1 MKDFFKGKAFKAIC
15 CLLALIIGMMIYQA
29 ASGNYASFPEA
40 VVGTVVSP
48 IVKVSSAISD
58 KVAGFFN
65 SLLSADDTQK
75 ENEQLKK
82 ELSEAYKDLSDLEKY
97 KNENEHLK
105 KFLEIKEQNPDYKL
119 ESATVIGR
127 DSSSQ
132 FGSFT
137 VDKGSM
143 AGIKVNSPVITDEG
157 LVGIVSHVGPTY
169 SVVTTILDP
178 KINVGAYN
186 SRTQATGVVGGEA
199 NLYSD
204 GKTKLRLLPCDT
216 ALLSGDIIETSG
228 IGGMFPAGI
237 LIGTVDT
244 IRAENSGVSMYAEI
258 SPIVDVQKVTD
269 VMIIS
274 DFMVDENTN
283 SSQQT
288 EQNEQTEN
296 SSSASQSEEQK

>member
-29 ASGNYASFPEA
+29 ASGNYASLPEA
-40 VVGTVVSP
+40 FVGTIVSP
-48 IVKVSSAISD
+48 IVKASSTISD

-65 SLLSADDTQK
+65 SLLSADEIQT
-75 ENEQLKK
+75 ENEELKK

-97 KNENEHLK
+97 KKENEHLK

-119 ESATVIGR
+119 ESAMVIGR

-143 AGIKVNSPVITDEG
+143 SGIKVNAPVITDEG
-157 LVGIVSHVGPTY
+157 LVGIISHVGPTY
-169 SVVTTILDP
+169 SVVTTIYDP
-178 KINVGAYN
+178 KINIGAYN
-186 SRTQATGVVGGEA
+186 SRTQSTGVVGGTAE
-199 NLYSD
+199 LYEKSR
-204 GKTKLRLLPCDT
+204 TKLRLLPRDT
-216 ALLSGDIIETSG
+216 ALISGDIIETSG

-244 IRAENSGVSMYAEI
+244 IKAENSGVSMYAEI
-258 SPIVDVQKVTD
+258 KPIVDVDKVSNI
-269 VMIIS
+269 MIITN
-274 DFMVDENTN
+274 FNADENPN
-283 SSQQT
+283 QP
-288 EQNEQTEN
+288 EQEAQESELENEE
-296 SSSASQSEEQK
+296 K

>member
-29 ASGNYASFPEA
+29 ASGNYASLPEA

-48 IVKVSSAISD
+48 VVKVSSVISD

-65 SLLSADDTQK
+65 SILSAGDTQR
-75 ENEQLKK
+75 ENEELKK

-119 ESATVIGR
+119 ESAMVIGR

-143 AGIKVNSPVITDEG
+143 VGIKVNSPVITHEG

-199 NLYSD
+199 SLYSN
-204 GKTKLRLLPCDT
+204 GKTKLRLLPRDT

-237 LIGTVDT
+237 LIGTVDS
-244 IRAENSGVSMYAEI
+244 IKAENSGVSMYAEI
-258 SPIVDVQKVTD
+258 SPIVDVEKVSN
-269 VMIIS
+269 VMIIT
-274 DFMVDENTN
+274 DFMVDENPN
-283 SSQQT
+283 PPA
-288 EQNEQTEN
+288 EQEETEN
-296 SSSASQSEEQK
+296 ADTPSKTENKK

>member
-1 MKDFFKGKAFKAIC
+1 MKEFFKGKIFKVIC
-15 CLLALIIGMMIYQA
+15 CLFALIIGMMIYQA
-29 ASGNYASFPEA
+29 ASGNYASLPEA

-48 IVKVSSAISD
+48 IVKVSSVISD

-65 SLLSADDTQK
+65 SILSAGDTKK

-82 ELSEAYKDLSDLEKY
+82 ELSEAYKDLSELEKY

-119 ESATVIGR
+119 ESAMVIGR

-143 AGIKVNSPVITDEG
+143 AGIKVNSPVITHEG

-169 SVVTTILDP
+169 SVVTTVLDP

-186 SRTQATGVVGGEA
+186 SRTQSTGVVGGEA
-199 NLYSD
+199 SLYSN
-204 GKTKLRLLPCDT
+204 GKTKLRLLPRDT

-237 LIGTVDT
+237 LIGTVDS
-244 IRAENSGVSMYAEI
+244 IKAENSGVSMYAEI
-258 SPIVDVQKVTD
+258 SPIVDIEKVSNVMMITD
-269 VMIIS
+269 FS
-274 DFMVDENTN
+274 VDENPN
-283 SSQQT
+283 SSKKEDKPENADTSSKT
-288 EQNEQTEN
+288 EE
-296 SSSASQSEEQK
+296 KK

>member
-29 ASGNYASFPEA
+29 ASGNYASLPEA

-48 IVKVSSAISD
+48 IVKVSSVISD

-65 SLLSADDTQK
+65 GILSAGDTKK

-82 ELSEAYKDLSDLEKY
+82 ELSEAYKNLSDLEKY

-119 ESATVIGR
+119 ESAMVIGR

-143 AGIKVNSPVITDEG
+143 AGIKVNSPVITHEG

-178 KINVGAYN
+178 KINIGAYN
-186 SRTQATGVVGGEA
+186 SRTQSTGVVGGDA
-199 NLYSD
+199 NLYSSA
-204 GKTKLRLLPCDT
+204 KTKLRLLPRDT

-237 LIGTVDT
+237 LIGTVDS
-244 IRAENSGVSMYAEI
+244 IKAENSGVSMYAEI
-258 SPIVDVQKVTD
+258 SPIVDIEKVSN
-269 VMIIS
+269 VMIIT
-274 DFMVDENTN
+274 DFMVDENPNT
-283 SSQQT
+283 QKQ
-288 EQNEQTEN
+288 EETEN
-296 SSSASQSEEQK
+296 ADTSSKTEDKK

>member
-65 SLLSADDTQK
+65 SILSADDTQK

-82 ELSEAYKDLSDLEKY
+82 ELSEAYKDLSELEKY
-97 KNENEHLK
+97 KNENEQLK

-119 ESATVIGR
+119 ESAMVIGR

-186 SRTQATGVVGGEA
+186 SRTQSTGVVGGDA
-199 NLYSD
+199 SLFSD
-204 GKTKLRLLPCDT
+204 GKTKLRLLPRDT
-216 ALLSGDIIETSG
+216 ALLSGDVIETSG

-237 LIGTVDT
+237 LIGTVDS
-244 IRAENSGVSMYAEI
+244 IKAENSGVSMYAEI
-258 SPIVDVQKVTD
+258 SPIVDVQKVSN
-269 VMIIS
+269 VMIIT
-274 DFMVDENTN
+274 DFIVDENPN
-283 SSQQT
+283 APKQ
-288 EQNEQTEN
+288 EQTDTADT
-296 SSSASQSEEQK
+296 SSKTEEKK

>member
-1 MKDFFKGKAFKAIC
+1 MKEFFKGKAFKAIC

-29 ASGNYASFPEA
+29 ASGNYASLPEA

-65 SLLSADDTQK
+65 SLLSASETQK

-105 KFLEIKEQNPDYKL
+105 KFLEIKKQNPDYKL
-119 ESATVIGR
+119 ESAMVIGR

-143 AGIKVNSPVITDEG
+143 AGIKVNSPVITSEG

-178 KINVGAYN
+178 EINVGAYN
-186 SRTQATGVVGGEA
+186 SRTQATGVVGGDA
-199 NLYSD
+199 NLYSKS
-204 GKTKLRLLPCDT
+204 KTKLRLLPRDT

-237 LIGTVDT
+237 LIGTVDS
-244 IRAENSGVSMYAEI
+244 IKAENSGVSMYGEI
-258 SPIVDVQKVTD
+258 SPIVNVEKVTG
-269 VMIIS
+269 VMIITE
-274 DFMVDENTN
+274 FLVDESPNAPAKNEETEATDT
-283 SSQQT
+283 SSKT
-288 EQNEQTEN
+288 ED
-296 SSSASQSEEQK
+296 KK

>member
-1 MKDFFKGKAFKAIC
+1 MKDFLKSKAFKAIC

-29 ASGNYASFPEA
+29 ASGNYASLPEA

-48 IVKVSSAISD
+48 IVKVSSTISD

-65 SLLSADDTQK
+65 SLLSAGEIKK
-75 ENEQLKK
+75 ENEELKK

-105 KFLEIKEQNPDYKL
+105 NFLEIKEENPDYKL
-119 ESATVIGR
+119 ESAMVIGR

-137 VDKGSM
+137 IDKGTIN
-143 AGIKVNSPVITDEG
+143 GIEVNSPVITHEG

-178 KINVGAYN
+178 KINIGSYN

-199 NLYSD
+199 SLYSK
-204 GKTKLRLLPCDT
+204 GKTKLRLLPRDT

-237 LIGTVDT
+237 LIGTIDS
-244 IRAENSGVSMYAEI
+244 IKAENSGVSMYAEI
-258 SPIVDVQKVTD
+258 SPIVDVEKVSN
-269 VMIIS
+269 VMIIT
-274 DFMVDENTN
+274 DFSIDENPN
-283 SSQQT
+283 PP
-288 EQNEQTEN
+288 
-296 SSSASQSEEQK
+296 ASEETDETSSEKENKK